1 MDVGSIKKEEE
12 GEARERERIKHR
24 NPCLSQKI
32 IYYMYY
38 IYYYNVCVSRTQF
51 GVEGMELGGEL
62 WAGEEGEEWK
72 L

>member
-1 MDVGSIKKEEE
+1 MDIGSIKKKKEE
-12 GEARERERIKHR
+12 GEVRERE
-24 NPCLSQKI
+24 LSTGILAFHKKI

>member
-1 MDVGSIKKEEE
+1 MLVTK
-12 GEARERERIKHR
+12 
-24 NPCLSQKI
+24 KI